1 MDPFDSATDLACA
14 IRKRELSPVEIVET
28 YLDRIDRL
36 DPAVGAFVWRDDEAV
51 RAAARRAERATLD
64 GSHLAPFHGVPI
76 PVKDLTQVEGQPAT
90 YGSLGMADVPR
101 ARTEPVVGRLLS
113 AGFLLMGR
121 TNTPEMGLLTT
132 TDNRRYGN
140 ARNPWDTA
148 YSPGGSSGGA
158 AAAVAA
164 GLAPV
169 AHANDG
175 GGSIRMPSSACG
187 LVGLKPSRGRVP
199 QLVMGWEHATVEGA
213 VTRYTRDAA
222 ALLDVMS
229 VPDRLAM
236 YQAPPP
242 ERPFAD
248 EVERDGRR
256 LRIGLLTEAP
266 TGLPV
271 APECAAAA
279 QHTALLLESL
289 GHAVE
294 PAAPRLYSEAA
305 FAGYAQTLID
315 AWLWAMPYDQPELA
329 EPHLR
334 RRMERAAARHS
345 GIYTRAAAL
354 IQEESRAVVAQ
365 WGRDFDVLHTP
376 TMACPPP
383 PAGRLLEEA
392 NDDPD
397 GLRVTET
404 QMISFTAVCNLAG
417 LPAVSVPTYHSAAGL
432 PIGSQLIAGPWDEAV
447 LIRLAS
453 ALEGLDDWTRRRP
466 AQFASAPVGEPSSLR
481 IGAERK

>member
-1 MDPFDSATDLACA
+1 MNPFDSAAGLAFA
-14 IRKRELSPVEIVET
+14 IRKRELSPVEVVDT
-28 YLDRIDRL
+28 YLDRIDRF

-51 RAAARRAERATLD
+51 RAAARRAERALMD
-64 GSHLAPFHGVPI
+64 GSSLPPFHGVPI

-90 YGSLGMADVPR
+90 YGSAGVSDAPR
-101 ARTEPVVGRLLS
+101 TITEPVVARLLD

-121 TNTPEMGLLTT
+121 TNAPEMGLLST
-132 TDNRRYGN
+132 TDNHRYGHT
-140 ARNPWDTA
+140 RNPWNTG

-164 GLAPV
+164 GLAPA
-169 AHANDG
+169 AHASDG

-213 VTRYTRDAA
+213 ITRYTRDAA

-242 ERPFAD
+242 QRPFA
-248 EVERDGRR
+248 EEAGRDGGR
-256 LRIGLLTEAP
+256 LRIGLLTTAP
-266 TGLPV
+266 TGMPV

-279 QHTALLLESL
+279 EHTARLLESL
-289 GHAVE
+289 GHIVT
-294 PAAPRLYSEAA
+294 PAAPRFYSEEA
-305 FAGYAQTLID
+305 FTGYAQTILD
-315 AWLWAMPYDQPELA
+315 AALWTVPYDQPELA

-345 GIYTRAAAL
+345 GTYTRAAAL
-354 IQEESRAVVAQ
+354 LQQESRAVAAQ
-365 WGRDFDVLHTP
+365 WGRDFDVLLTP

-383 PAGRLLEEA
+383 PAGRVLDEA
-392 NDDPD
+392 NDNPD
-397 GLRVTET
+397 GLRVTEV
-404 QMISFTAVCNLAG
+404 QMISFTAVCNIAG
-417 LPAVSVPTYHSAAGL
+417 LPAISVPTYHSADGL
-432 PIGSQLIAGPWDEAV
+432 PIGSQLIAGPWDEAT

-453 ALEGLDDWTRRRP
+453 ALEELDGWASRHP
-466 AQFASAPVGEPSSLR
+466 AEFATVPAS
-481 IGAERK
+481 